1 MALYQNTVVDSD
13 LLTLGNWKIQ
23 VATYDSAYTSY
34 SSVAS
39 ACDNLG
45 AGILNSFT
53 HTPTFYDVQAGNAP
67 DPIEGIADEVCEA
80 TGELIELGVAKFASA
95 WGGILTTATAITTT
109 LAVLSAGGK
118 TAQTPKTYLFTNR
131 RVVNSASVETNI
143 VIWKGYM
150 KVGFAANFKS
160 DNDADPITVY
170 PFTIE
175 GVIDG
180 TRTAGNQLFAVYK
193 WLD

>member
-1 MALYQNTVVDSD
+1 MALYQNTAVDSD

-23 VATYDSAYTSY
+23 VATYATYVTVA
-34 SSVAS
+34 SVAS

-53 HTPTFYDVQAGNAP
+53 HNVTKYDVQSGNAP
-67 DPIEGIADEVCEA
+67 DPIEGIAEENCEA

-95 WGGILTTATAITTT
+95 WGGILTTATTITTT

-118 TAQTPKTYLFTNR
+118 STQTPKTFLFTNR
-131 RVVNSASVETNI
+131 RVVSGVSQETNI
-143 VIWKGYM
+143 IVYKGYM
-150 KVGFAANFKS
+150 TTGFAANFKS
-160 DNDADPITVY
+160 DNDSDPITVY

-175 GVIDG
+175 GIIDG
-180 TRTAGNQLFAVYK
+180 TRTAGDQLLSVHK

>member
-1 MALYQNTVVDSD
+1 MATYQNSAVDSD

-23 VATYDSAYTSY
+23 VATYATYYTVA
-34 SSVAS
+34 SVAS

-53 HTPTFYDVQAGNAP
+53 HNTTSYDVQAGNAP
-67 DPIEGIADEVCEA
+67 DPIEGIAEESCEA

-109 LAVLSAGGK
+109 LAILSAGGK
-118 TAQTPKTYLFTNR
+118 STQTPKTFLFTNR
-131 RVVNSASVETNI
+131 RIVNSASVETNI
-143 VIWKGYM
+143 ILYKGYM
-150 KVGFAANFKS
+150 QTGFAANFKS

-170 PFTIE
+170 PFTVE

-180 TRTAGNQLFAVYK
+180 TRTAGDQLYSVHK